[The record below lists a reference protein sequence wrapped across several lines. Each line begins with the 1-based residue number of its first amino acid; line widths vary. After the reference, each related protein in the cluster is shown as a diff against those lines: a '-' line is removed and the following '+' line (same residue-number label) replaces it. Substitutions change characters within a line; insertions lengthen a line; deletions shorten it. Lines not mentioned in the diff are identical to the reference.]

1 MTAPI
6 HHTSRPRHS
15 AGHSAG
21 DPGRAAGRPPEG
33 TGKRSVLQQIWRQ
46 LPFFVWLIALWMLLW
61 GQFTVLAFVTGLIAA
76 VAVTRVFRLPP
87 VELSGRVN
95 LWYGLVFV
103 LSFLGAVVRGSLTVA
118 WQVLDLGRQP
128 GTAIIAVPLRIDDD
142 LIMTHTAVTASL
154 IPGSLIVDA
163 DRDRRILYLHV
174 IGVRSEADV
183 EAQRESVLA
192 WERRI
197 VRAVGS
203 RAQVALVIG
212 CRGRGIRGGCVV
224 NILLIAIY
232 VVFGGRRAAHAVADR
247 RRPVDPRPG
256 GRLRRAAHPG
266 DVRARRR
273 DGDQPPHPHAAGAAD
288 HRRRRGVRL
297 DLDRAVRREEG
308 QRRPMIDMDAALDA
322 TALVLIL
329 LGALLCL
336 TAAIG
341 LLRFRDVPT
350 RLHAATKPQVLGL
363 ILICLAIAL
372 SLRSWPVVAFL
383 VPVVLIQLATAPLSA
398 HMVGRQAYRNG
409 TIDERSLFVDELA
422 ESKQTPPA
430 AGG

>member
-21 DPGRAAGRPPEG
+21 DPVRAAGRPPEG

-76 VAVTRVFRLPP
+76 VAVARVFRLPP

-118 WQVLDLGRQP
+118 WQVLDLRGQP

-183 EAQRESVLA
+183 EALRESVLA

-203 RAQVALVIG
+203 RAQLALV
-212 CRGRGIRGGCVV
+212 
-224 NILLIAIY
+224 
-232 VVFGGRRAAHAVADR
+232 
-247 RRPVDPRPG
+247 
-256 GRLRRAAHPG
+256 
-266 DVRARRR
+266 
-273 DGDQPPHPHAAGAAD
+273 
-288 HRRRRGVRL
+288 
-297 DLDRAVRREEG
+297 
-308 QRRPMIDMDAALDA
+308 DAASE
-322 TALVLIL
+322 
-329 LGALLCL
+329 G
-336 TAAIG
+336 
-341 LLRFRDVPT
+341 
-350 RLHAATKPQVLGL
+350 
-363 ILICLAIAL
+363 
-372 SLRSWPVVAFL
+372 RS
-383 VPVVLIQLATAPLSA
+383 
-398 HMVGRQAYRNG
+398 R
-409 TIDERSLFVDELA
+409 
-422 ESKQTPPA
+422 
-430 AGG
+430 